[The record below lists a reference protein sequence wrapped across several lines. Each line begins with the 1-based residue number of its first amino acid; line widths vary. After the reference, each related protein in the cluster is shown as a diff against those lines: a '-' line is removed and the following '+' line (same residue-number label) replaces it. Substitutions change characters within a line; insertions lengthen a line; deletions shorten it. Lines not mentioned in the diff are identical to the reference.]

1 MHFAGIADNIRGTV
15 TFFDVE
21 SYHDSVFSGVM
32 GSGLMALFL
41 LRQRKGEK
49 KMFVGTIW
57 SIVPPLFA
65 IVLALLTKQVYLSL
79 FAGAFL
85 GAMFVSNFT
94 VWGTFDAIFS
104 TMADNIDLNILIFD
118 VMLGMII
125 VLLGRSGGSN
135 AYGKW
140 ASRRIKDRRGAMLAT
155 SALGVLIFVDDYFN
169 CLTVGSIMRPVTDR
183 HGVSRAKLAYLIDAT
198 AAPVC
203 ILAPVSSWAAAVS
216 SYIPEGYDING
227 FAMFIQAIPY
237 NFYAI
242 FTLVMVFVTSI
253 FLIDFGRMK
262 KHERNAQN
270 GDLFTEGTNDYAEAD
285 AAIESGSDKGKVI
298 DLILPV
304 LVLIVASV
312 GAMIFTGYQSGAES
326 FVDAFAN
333 CNASYSLVFGTAV
346 TIIFMALLYLP
357 RKVVDFNYFCNAIVD
372 GFKIMVPAVTVLVL
386 AWTLKGITGL
396 LDVAGFVQ
404 GVFAGSSAVG
414 IMPLL
419 VFVVAVFLGFS
430 TGTSWGTMGILI
442 PIVVPMFYGVDY
454 ELMLICVSAIMA
466 GAVCGDHISPIS
478 DTTIMSSTGAQ
489 CNHINHVRTQME
501 YAAVVIAVS
510 ALTYVFAGFVR
521 SAWLSLL
528 VGLALLAAALFAA
541 KKYSDR
547 HDAAEA
553 AEAKA

>member
-1 MHFAGIADNIRGTV
+1 MT
-15 TFFDVE
+15 
-21 SYHDSVFSGVM
+21 
-32 GSGLMALFL
+32 
-41 LRQRKGEK
+41 
-49 KMFVGTIW
+49 
-57 SIVPPLFA
+57 
-65 IVLALLTKQVYLSL
+65 
-79 FAGAFL
+79 
-85 GAMFVSNFT
+85 
-94 VWGTFDAIFS
+94 
-104 TMADNIDLNILIFD
+104 
-118 VMLGMII
+118 
-125 VLLGRSGGSN
+125 
-135 AYGKW
+135 
-140 ASRRIKDRRGAMLAT
+140 
-155 SALGVLIFVDDYFN
+155 
-169 CLTVGSIMRPVTDR
+169 
-183 HGVSRAKLAYLIDAT
+183 
-198 AAPVC
+198 
-203 ILAPVSSWAAAVS
+203 
-216 SYIPEGYDING
+216 
-227 FAMFIQAIPY
+227 
-237 NFYAI
+237 
-242 FTLVMVFVTSI
+242 
-253 FLIDFGRMK
+253 
-262 KHERNAQN
+262 
-270 GDLFTEGTNDYAEAD
+270 
-285 AAIESGSDKGKVI
+285 
-298 DLILPV
+298 
-304 LVLIVASV
+304 
-312 GAMIFTGYQSGAES
+312 GAES

-333 CNASYSLVFGTAV
+333 CNASYSLVFGTTV

-528 VGLALLAAALFAA
+528 VGLALLSATLFAV

>member
-1 MHFAGIADNIRGTV
+1 MHRPCILLVLRIISAV
-15 TFFDVE
+15 LSHFFDVE

-242 FTLVMVFVTSI
+242 FTLS
-253 FLIDFGRMK
+253 LI
-262 KHERNAQN
+262 
-270 GDLFTEGTNDYAEAD
+270 
-285 AAIESGSDKGKVI
+285 
-298 DLILPV
+298 
-304 LVLIVASV
+304 
-312 GAMIFTGYQSGAES
+312 
-326 FVDAFAN
+326 
-333 CNASYSLVFGTAV
+333 
-346 TIIFMALLYLP
+346 
-357 RKVVDFNYFCNAIVD
+357 
-372 GFKIMVPAVTVLVL
+372 
-386 AWTLKGITGL
+386 
-396 LDVAGFVQ
+396 
-404 GVFAGSSAVG
+404 
-414 IMPLL
+414 
-419 VFVVAVFLGFS
+419 
-430 TGTSWGTMGILI
+430 
-442 PIVVPMFYGVDY
+442 
-454 ELMLICVSAIMA
+454 
-466 GAVCGDHISPIS
+466 HI
-478 DTTIMSSTGAQ
+478 
-489 CNHINHVRTQME
+489 
-501 YAAVVIAVS
+501 
-510 ALTYVFAGFVR
+510 
-521 SAWLSLL
+521 
-528 VGLALLAAALFAA
+528 
-541 KKYSDR
+541 
-547 HDAAEA
+547 
-553 AEAKA
+553 